1 MSNKSSSLRL
11 KIVLWMTL
19 PLLVISLALTA
30 GAALIFQQQSD
41 SQINEA
47 LSRETSEL
55 QLLAADF
62 DSAESLLR
70 EFVQRSSPNENEQL
84 FAVVNSQVSIRSG
97 VSGIRLDQD
106 AEFMKIVNSVTTS
119 EIGEFQN
126 EQGTFRWIAVPVNGT
141 NDSGVMVAA
150 FNIQP
155 QQQQTALALASF
167 ASLALIA
174 VLASIIIG
182 WFSSARIFRPIKSI
196 SNSLG
201 SIDSQ
206 DLHTRVSVS
215 GSGDELD
222 KLANEFNGMLD
233 RLQLAFENQKQFV
246 DDAGHEL
253 RTPLTVIR
261 GHLDLLES
269 NPDSNS
275 GSLEIVKDELA
286 RMSRLVSDLQTLTKS
301 NQPDFVALE
310 KVDLSQFNDEL
321 FVKAEALAERAWVPS
336 ETVCDEN
343 LEIDR
348 QRITQAVLQLADNA
362 CKQTTDNDQIEV
374 GVDCGEGYVAFFVAD
389 SGPGIAVSER
399 EKIKKRF
406 ARGNKHSEQGEG
418 SGLGL
423 AVVDAIATA
432 HGGYLRIDE
441 SKFGGAWVGIVLPRG
456 AK

>member
-1 MSNKSSSLRL
+1 MSKRSSSLRL
-11 KIVLWMTL
+11 KIILWMTL
-19 PLLVISLALTA
+19 PLLVISLALSA

-41 SQINEA
+41 SQINES

-84 FAVVNSQVSIRSG
+84 LAVVDSQVSIRSG

-106 AEFMKIVNSVTTS
+106 SEFMQIVNSVTTS

-233 RLQLAFENQKQFV
+233 RLQLAFENQKQF
-246 DDAGHEL
+246 
-253 RTPLTVIR
+253 
-261 GHLDLLES
+261 
-269 NPDSNS
+269 
-275 GSLEIVKDELA
+275 
-286 RMSRLVSDLQTLTKS
+286 
-301 NQPDFVALE
+301 
-310 KVDLSQFNDEL
+310 
-321 FVKAEALAERAWVPS
+321 
-336 ETVCDEN
+336 
-343 LEIDR
+343 
-348 QRITQAVLQLADNA
+348 
-362 CKQTTDNDQIEV
+362 
-374 GVDCGEGYVAFFVAD
+374 
-389 SGPGIAVSER
+389 
-399 EKIKKRF
+399 
-406 ARGNKHSEQGEG
+406 
-418 SGLGL
+418 
-423 AVVDAIATA
+423 
-432 HGGYLRIDE
+432 
-441 SKFGGAWVGIVLPRG
+441 
-456 AK
+456 